1 MPLVQGL
8 ASAVFGLLT
17 LSIRI
22 SISVLITQRS
32 KSGYVAATEEHPARQ
47 PKLVSCLAQLR
58 VKDACKRACSA
69 PNYTELSHI
78 GFLSTLA
85 WWPLS

>member
-32 KSGYVAATEEHPARQ
+32 KSGYEAATEEHPARQ
-47 PKLVSCLAQLR
+47 PKLVSCLAQFC
-58 VKDACKRACSA
+58 VKMIAM
-69 PNYTELSHI
+69 
-78 GFLSTLA
+78 
-85 WWPLS
+85 